1 MPARYQYIKIL
12 SIIILSLTC
21 LSAASQYYY
30 KDLVTTLQTNKTFQ
44 LYKANKINQVTLN
57 SFQGNTPVTEG
68 FVGGQK
74 VSLAQN
80 KVVTYTKTSDRGE
93 NFFTAYYNT
102 KGQLV
107 KTIDSLEESTA
118 VSLYQY
124 DALNRLIQ
132 ISQETHAVD
141 NSSSTTEKHYWTY
154 KADGKPE
161 TMLRIKNKID
171 STLIKIS
178 LDKKGNVA
186 EEEALRKGRSTG
198 KIFYYYDEMDR
209 LTDVV
214 RYNVKAGRLLPDY
227 MFEYEENGELST
239 LTLIPEGSSDYQK
252 WYYKYDDTGLKL
264 AEFCYNKRNE
274 LLGKI
279 EYDYT
284 AGR

>member
-1 MPARYQYIKIL
+1 MPVRYQYIKIV

-21 LSAASQYYY
+21 LSTASQYYY
-30 KDLVTTLQTNKTFQ
+30 KDLVTTTQTNKTFQ

-57 SFQGNTPVTEG
+57 SFQGNIPVTEG
-68 FVGGQK
+68 FKGGQK

-80 KVVTYTKTSDRGE
+80 KVVTYMNTADRGE
-93 NFFTAYYNT
+93 NFFTAYYND
-102 KGQLV
+102 KGLLI
-107 KTIDSLEESTA
+107 KTIDSLEEA
-118 VSLYQY
+118 AGVSLYQY

-141 NSSSTTEKHYWTY
+141 NSSSTTELHYWSY
-154 KADGKPE
+154 RADGKPE
-161 TMLRIKNKID
+161 TMLRVKNKTD
-171 STLIKIS
+171 STLIKIG
-178 LDKKGNVA
+178 LDEKGNVA
-186 EEEALRKGRSTG
+186 EEEAFRKGRSAG
-198 KIFYYYDEMDR
+198 KIFYYYDDVNR

-214 RYNVKAGRLLPDY
+214 RYNFKAGRLLPDY

-252 WYYKYDDTGLKL
+252 WYYKYDDNGLKL
-264 AEFCYNKRNE
+264 AEFCYNKINE

-279 EYDYT
+279 EYDYS

>member
-1 MPARYQYIKIL
+1 M
-12 SIIILSLTC
+12 
-21 LSAASQYYY
+21 
-30 KDLVTTLQTNKTFQ
+30 QTNTTFQ

-68 FVGGQK
+68 FAGSQK

-80 KVVTYTKTSDRGE
+80 KVVTYTRTADRGE
-93 NFFTAYYNT
+93 NFFTAYYNSR
-102 KGQLV
+102 GLLV
-107 KTIDSLEESTA
+107 KTIDSLEESTG

-124 DALNRLIQ
+124 DALNHLIQ
-132 ISQETHAVD
+132 ISQETHAAD
-141 NSSSTTEKHYWTY
+141 NSSSTTEIHYWSY
-154 KADGKPE
+154 RADGKPE
-161 TMLRIKNKID
+161 TMLRVKNKTD

-178 LDKKGNVA
+178 LDDKGNVT
-186 EEEALRKGRSTG
+186 EEEAFVKGRSAN
-198 KIFYYYDEMDR
+198 KIFYYYDEKNR

-214 RYNVKAGRLLPDY
+214 RYNIRAGRLLPDY